1 MLADEARERERTALL
16 EGYLQ
21 GACGIWETCWI
32 LAAGRKVDYGD
43 KAVEKQLRE
52 YAQRGFGDVGRVRT
66 GAGAHRA
73 LPFATLAVGI
83 AKSSCFGK
91 STAAT
96 LSLRLT

>member
-1 MLADEARERERTALL
+1 MGTRRSRSSFASAR
-16 EGYLQ
+16 
-21 GACGIWETCWI
+21 
-32 LAAGRKVDYGD
+32 
-43 KAVEKQLRE
+43 
-52 YAQRGFGDVGRVRT
+52 RGFGDVGRVRT

>member
-1 MLADEARERERTALL
+1 VVADVARERERTALL

-32 LAAGRKVDYGD
+32 LAAGRKVNYGD
-43 KAVEKQLRE
+43 EAVESSSAN
-52 YAQRGFGDVGRVRT
+52 AQRGFGDVGRVRT
-66 GAGAHRA
+66 GAGAHHA

-91 STAAT
+91 STAVT